1 MILRAPIVR
10 LDSIA
15 PRISPYSPDRELS
28 DAVYDSRRERVG
40 DPAMTDEE
48 LMTAFQGGDDAAF
61 EELYGRYRR
70 SIYQYVFRRLVN
82 ASRAEELAQE
92 VFMGLIRSRGS
103 WRQEASFKTYLYRI
117 AFNQCASEARRADFR
132 VLDPLEREDG
142 STIDVEDHGISPDG
156 HASQQ
161 QEAALVVA
169 ALDRIDPEQREAI
182 VMREY
187 QGLSYEEIADVTG
200 VAVGTVK
207 SRIFRGKLELRRHLE
222 PLLGVEPEDD
232 QGGRVIPM
240 RSPGR

>member
-1 MILRAPIVR
+1 M
-10 LDSIA
+10 S
-15 PRISPYSPDRELS
+15 
-28 DAVYDSRRERVG
+28 
-40 DPAMTDEE
+40 
-48 LMTAFQGGDDAAF
+48 AFQGGDDAAF
-61 EELYGRYRR
+61 EQLYGRYRR
-70 SIYQYVFRRLVN
+70 SIYQYVYRRLVN
-82 ASRAEELAQE
+82 ASRAEELTQE

-132 VLDPLEREDG
+132 VVDPLEREDG
-142 STIDVEDHGISPDG
+142 STIDVEDQGMSPDDRATQ
-156 HASQQ
+156 H
-161 QEAALVVA
+161 QEAAFVVE

-187 QGLSYEEIADVTG
+187 QGLSYEEIAEIAG

-222 PLLGVEPEDD
+222 PLLGAERDD
-232 QGGRVIPM
+232 DLGGRVIPM